1 MEQVEGT
8 LPANTGVILKNEGTY
23 AFPLSIT
30 SANGATSLL
39 QGTAETT
46 DITPAENTTYY
57 VLANGEN
64 GVGLYKDELDG
75 GTFRNNA
82 NKAYLPVV
90 AEADANAVASYSF
103 NFDWAGTTGIEG
115 VVAEGAENGA
125 IYDIT
130 GRRVKAITAPG
141 IYIVNG
147 RKVVK

>member
-1 MEQVEGT
+1 M
-8 LPANTGVILKNEGTY
+8 
-23 AFPLSIT
+23 
-30 SANGATSLL
+30 
-39 QGTAETT
+39 
-46 DITPAENTTYY
+46 
-57 VLANGEN
+57 
-64 GVGLYKDELDG
+64 
-75 GTFRNNA
+75 NNA

-90 AEADANAVASYSF
+90 VEANAAPSYSF

-115 VVAEGAENGA
+115 VVAEGAQNGK